1 MLLMSRLNSLP
12 PRMVKF
18 PRVLV
23 KILYVKLVVKSV
35 TISLY
40 LLLSKRTAKSLFSF
54 WILRT
59 SSGLP
64 KERMKREARD
74 MRRSWKRI
82 VVANGVENKDY
93 GERRMMMSN
102 RFDLNEG

>member
-1 MLLMSRLNSLP
+1 MILLMSVVNSWP

-23 KILYVKLVVKSV
+23 KTLYVKLAVKRV
-35 TISLY
+35 KISPF

-59 SSGLP
+59 SSGFP
-64 KERMKREARD
+64 RERMKREARE
-74 MRRSWKRI
+74 MRRSWNRI
-82 VVANGVENKDY
+82 VAVNGIENMY
-93 GERRMMMSN
+93 YAEP
-102 RFDLNEG
+102 